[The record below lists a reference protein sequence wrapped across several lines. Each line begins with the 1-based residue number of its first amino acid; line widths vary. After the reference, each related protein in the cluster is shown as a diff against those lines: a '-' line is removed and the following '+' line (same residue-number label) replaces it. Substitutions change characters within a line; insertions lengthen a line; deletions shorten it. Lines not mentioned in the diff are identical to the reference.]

1 LEQKRT
7 SHDNPVARRDVSDW
21 LEEAK
26 EELKTAEQ
34 LSNLH
39 RYAHSCFHSQQAAE
53 KAIKALIIQAKRF
66 IHRSHDLVE
75 LHNEVKDT
83 LQLEPTIADNLPE
96 LSTYYTQARYPNA
109 GLRRPSTEI
118 GKAQA
123 QRSLET
129 ARGVVDAVVRI
140 IASKI

>member
-1 LEQKRT
+1 MEHKRT
-7 SHDNPVARRDVSDW
+7 GNDHSATRRDVADW

-34 LSNLH
+34 LSNLQRH
-39 RYAHSCFHSQQAAE
+39 AHSCFHSQQAAE
-53 KAIKALIIQAKRF
+53 KALKALIIQAKRF
-66 IHRSHDLVE
+66 VHRSHDLVE
-75 LHNEVKDT
+75 LHSEVKDIVQLGPT
-83 LQLEPTIADNLPE
+83 LADNLPE

-109 GLRRPSTEI
+109 GLRRPSAEI

-129 ARGVVDAVVRI
+129 ARGVVDAVIRI
-140 IASKI
+140 IASKV